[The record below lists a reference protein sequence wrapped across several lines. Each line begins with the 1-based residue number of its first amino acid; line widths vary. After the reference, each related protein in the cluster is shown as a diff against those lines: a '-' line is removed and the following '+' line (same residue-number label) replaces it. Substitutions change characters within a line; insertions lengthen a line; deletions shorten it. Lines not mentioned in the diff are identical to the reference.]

1 MEEEKKQKRKKR
13 SILSNLIF
21 CFAPAMKK
29 TPVYLVHIGIQA
41 VTYVLLLLL
50 GVGANALIVS
60 MLGKESPLM
69 LLIGAVMTIF
79 LVYGAISWIDT
90 YLQNIISVEYIE
102 MRMGGHFYSVL
113 EKILEI
119 SLEQSESSEI
129 RQMMERSLIALNGN
143 DSNGV
148 QGMMQRFGM
157 FFTNVLGLVTYAMI
171 VGSMDIRIL
180 LLLVGLSLITV
191 ATSKVS
197 VKVYERVKEK
207 LAGYQRI
214 EGYIDRLVDDIAG
227 GKDIRVFGLS
237 DWLIGKYDSAIRQ
250 RRKYRAL
257 YNAACF
263 FSDFTEV
270 ILAAVRDFIC
280 YFYLIYLLKQ
290 GLSSSMFVFYIGL
303 ISGFAKW
310 FTEITSNF
318 VVMKRCGQQVDDLR
332 DFLELESGS
341 GGERRIPENQFSSL
355 DITFDHVSYRYEG
368 AEEEVLKDVSFTIHQ
383 GERLALVGLNGAG
396 KSTIVKLISGLYLPT
411 NGVVYVNGT
420 DTRELDRKAYMHH
433 VAAIFQNPFIMS
445 YTVGE
450 NVALSGEW
458 DEERLWNV
466 LEKAGVAE
474 KISSLPDGLY
484 TYFGKD
490 VSEDGIMLSGGQIQ
504 KLLLARALYH
514 SPKLLLLD
522 EPTVALDAL
531 AEKNIYD
538 TYQKTLEGTSTIFIS
553 HRLASTRFC
562 NEILLLDKGEII
574 ERGTHETLMKM
585 GGTYAS
591 LFELQGKYYQE
602 EEAHE

>member
-1 MEEEKKQKRKKR
+1 MEEEKKQKQKKR

-102 MRMGGHFYSVL
+102 MRVGGHFYSVL

-318 VVMKRCGQQVDDLR
+318 VVMKRCGQQVMI
-332 DFLELESGS
+332 LE
-341 GGERRIPENQFSSL
+341 
-355 DITFDHVSYRYEG
+355 
-368 AEEEVLKDVSFTIHQ
+368 
-383 GERLALVGLNGAG
+383 
-396 KSTIVKLISGLYLPT
+396 
-411 NGVVYVNGT
+411 
-420 DTRELDRKAYMHH
+420 
-433 VAAIFQNPFIMS
+433 IFR
-445 YTVGE
+445 T
-450 NVALSGEW
+450 
-458 DEERLWNV
+458 
-466 LEKAGVAE
+466 
-474 KISSLPDGLY
+474 
-484 TYFGKD
+484 
-490 VSEDGIMLSGGQIQ
+490 
-504 KLLLARALYH
+504 
-514 SPKLLLLD
+514 
-522 EPTVALDAL
+522 
-531 AEKNIYD
+531 
-538 TYQKTLEGTSTIFIS
+538 
-553 HRLASTRFC
+553 
-562 NEILLLDKGEII
+562 
-574 ERGTHETLMKM
+574 
-585 GGTYAS
+585 
-591 LFELQGKYYQE
+591 
-602 EEAHE
+602 

>member
-1 MEEEKKQKRKKR
+1 MEEEKKQKQKKR

-129 RQMMERSLIALNGN
+129 RQMMERSLIALSGN

-411 NGVVYVNGT
+411 NGAVYVNGI
-420 DTRELDRKAYMHH
+420 DTRELIAKPTCTMLLQFFR
-433 VAAIFQNPFIMS
+433 IR
-445 YTVGE
+445 
-450 NVALSGEW
+450 LSC
-458 DEERLWNV
+458 RIQL
-466 LEKAGVAE
+466 
-474 KISSLPDGLY
+474 
-484 TYFGKD
+484 GK
-490 VSEDGIMLSGGQIQ
+490 M
-504 KLLLARALYH
+504 
-514 SPKLLLLD
+514 
-522 EPTVALDAL
+522 
-531 AEKNIYD
+531 
-538 TYQKTLEGTSTIFIS
+538 
-553 HRLASTRFC
+553 
-562 NEILLLDKGEII
+562 
-574 ERGTHETLMKM
+574 
-585 GGTYAS
+585 
-591 LFELQGKYYQE
+591 
-602 EEAHE
+602 

>member
-1 MEEEKKQKRKKR
+1 MEEEKKQKQKKR

-368 AEEEVLKDVSFTIHQ
+368 AE
-383 GERLALVGLNGAG
+383 
-396 KSTIVKLISGLYLPT
+396 
-411 NGVVYVNGT
+411 
-420 DTRELDRKAYMHH
+420 
-433 VAAIFQNPFIMS
+433 
-445 YTVGE
+445 
-450 NVALSGEW
+450 
-458 DEERLWNV
+458 
-466 LEKAGVAE
+466 

-522 EPTVALDAL
+522 EPTAALDAL

>member
-1 MEEEKKQKRKKR
+1 MEEEKKQKQKKR

-157 FFTNVLGLVTYAMI
+157 FFTNVLGLVAYAMI

-263 FSDFTEV
+263 FSDFTE
-270 ILAAVRDFIC
+270 
-280 YFYLIYLLKQ
+280 
-290 GLSSSMFVFYIGL
+290 
-303 ISGFAKW
+303 
-310 FTEITSNF
+310 
-318 VVMKRCGQQVDDLR
+318 

-411 NGVVYVNGT
+411 NGAVYVNGI

-450 NVALSGEW
+450 NVTLSGEW

-522 EPTVALDAL
+522 EPTAALDAL

>member
-1 MEEEKKQKRKKR
+1 MEEEKKQKQKKR

-157 FFTNVLGLVTYAMI
+157 FFTNVLGLVAYAMI

-270 ILAAVRDFIC
+270 ILAAVRDF
-280 YFYLIYLLKQ
+280 
-290 GLSSSMFVFYIGL
+290 
-303 ISGFAKW
+303 
-310 FTEITSNF
+310 
-318 VVMKRCGQQVDDLR
+318 
-332 DFLELESGS
+332 LELESGS

-411 NGVVYVNGT
+411 NGAVYVNGI

-450 NVALSGEW
+450 NVTLSGEW

-522 EPTVALDAL
+522 EPTAALDAL